1 MPDLSRYSFLTVLCI
16 LLAAAVEAGVVEE
29 AAFRGYMQAPIE
41 RRYGPRVAIVIVS
54 VVFGFVHLANGYHEL
69 TWLLPYAIFGSIL
82 GTLAYLTNSILPG
95 VVLHAAGDAVR
106 FLLVWRLGPNP
117 QESLIWQSGLD
128 ISFCVGLAVAV
139 AFGLAAIWAYRKL
152 AAIVGLESGSS

>member
-1 MPDLSRYSFLTVLCI
+1 M
-16 LLAAAVEAGVVEE
+16 A
-29 AAFRGYMQAPIE
+29 
-41 RRYGPRVAIVIVS
+41 
-54 VVFGFVHLANGYHEL
+54 
-69 TWLLPYAIFGSIL
+69 PYAIFGSIL